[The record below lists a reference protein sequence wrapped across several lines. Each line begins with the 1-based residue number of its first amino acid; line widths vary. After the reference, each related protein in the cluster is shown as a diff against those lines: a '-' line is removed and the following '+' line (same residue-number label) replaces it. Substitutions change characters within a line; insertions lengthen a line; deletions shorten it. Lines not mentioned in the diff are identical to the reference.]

1 MNNTSNIIAIVP
13 AAGIGS
19 RMNSQTPKQYLKIGS
34 MTILEHTLQ
43 KLLSHP
49 RIGKI
54 IVAIHAQDHLFAT
67 LPIATHPQIHV
78 VKGGSTR
85 ADSVLAGLRVL
96 NDEQWALVHDAARP
110 CVDHND
116 INRLINTVVET
127 QQGAILATRISDTVK
142 RAYQTNDNVIE
153 SSEDRTY
160 LWGAATPQLFKV
172 GELKSCLQIALN
184 NHVPITDEASAIEY
198 AGGHPLLVECRR
210 DNIKITHPE
219 DLALASFYLTNQMQ
233 KGDICE

>member
-1 MNNTSNIIAIVP
+1 MNNSSNIIAIVP

-19 RMNSQTPKQYLKIGS
+19 RMKSQTPKQYLKIGS
-34 MTILEHTLQ
+34 MTILEHTLH

-49 RIGKI
+49 RISQI
-54 IVAIHAQDHLFAT
+54 IVAIHAQDHFFAT
-67 LPIATHPQIHV
+67 LPIATHPAINV
-78 VKGGSTR
+78 VHGGLTR
-85 ADSVLAGLRVL
+85 ADSVLAGLNIL

-116 INRLINTVVET
+116 ISRLINTVFET

-172 GELKSCLQIALN
+172 GELKSCLKQALN
-184 NHVPITDEASAIEY
+184 NHISITDEASAIEY
-198 AGGHPLLVECRR
+198 AGGHPRLVECRR

-219 DLALASFYLTNQMQ
+219 DLALATFYLTNQMQ

>member
-1 MNNTSNIIAIVP
+1 MNNSSNIIAIVP

-19 RMNSQTPKQYLKIGS
+19 RMKSQTPKQYLKIGS
-34 MTILEHTLQ
+34 MTILEHTLH

-49 RIGKI
+49 RISQI
-54 IVAIHAQDHLFAT
+54 IVAIHAQDNFFAT
-67 LPIATHPQIHV
+67 LPIATHPAINV
-78 VKGGSTR
+78 VHGGLTR
-85 ADSVLAGLRVL
+85 ADSVLAGLNIL

-116 INRLINTVVET
+116 ISRLINTVFET

-172 GELKSCLQIALN
+172 GELKSCLKQALN
-184 NHVPITDEASAIEY
+184 NHISITDEASAIEY
-198 AGGHPLLVECRR
+198 AGGHPRLVECRR